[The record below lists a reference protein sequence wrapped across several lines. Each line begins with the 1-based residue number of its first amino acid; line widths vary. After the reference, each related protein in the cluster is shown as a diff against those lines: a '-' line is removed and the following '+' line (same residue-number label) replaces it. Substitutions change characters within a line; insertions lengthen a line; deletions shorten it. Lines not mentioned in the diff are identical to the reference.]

1 MRGRR
6 RVKHLVPGP
15 VCRVPVAGPKLRLS
29 RAERKA
35 LKEKQG
41 SLFEG
46 VK

>member
-1 MRGRR
+1 
-6 RVKHLVPGP
+6 VVPLP
-15 VCRVPVAGPKLRLS
+15 VVRVPEVGPKLRLS